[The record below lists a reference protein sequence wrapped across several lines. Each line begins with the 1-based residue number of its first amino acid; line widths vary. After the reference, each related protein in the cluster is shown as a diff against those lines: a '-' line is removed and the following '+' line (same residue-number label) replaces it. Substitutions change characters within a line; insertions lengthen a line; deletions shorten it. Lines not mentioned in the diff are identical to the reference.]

1 MSYQTGTA
9 TDAANLKSL
18 IETFAQ
24 SNGWTLSSGVLSC
37 SFGAVELTTELLSGS
52 TWQRLR
58 VSGADNVGFTT
69 NVCSIPP
76 AIGLYAGSWPV
87 TYHLFAHATPVP
99 VLFCIIQYGSG
110 MHQHLS
116 FGGMV
121 KYGAWGGG
129 LWVSGS
135 IGHPYDDDLNKPFR
149 VTQDNSA
156 WWNPFSH
163 AGSMFWNSGWE
174 SPSRTGSTL
183 RCDLDGSTVPWTAAG
198 NVIGTFDPLHKRMPA
213 AWNNQVQLLPYS
225 IAVPRPSGFSSLVG
239 QIPHIRAT
247 RNTYLEPGD
256 VITEGADR
264 WKVFPWVKRD
274 AANPAGG
281 QGHSGTVAVALFYDG
296 P

>member
-24 SNGWTLSSGVLSC
+24 ANGWTLTSGALTC
-37 SFGAVELTTELLSGS
+37 SFGAVKMTTELLSSS

-58 VSGADNVGFTT
+58 VSGADDAAFTT
-69 NVCSIPP
+69 NVCSVPP
-76 AIGLYAGSWPV
+76 ALGLYAASWPV
-87 TYHLFAHATPVP
+87 TYHLFAFATPVP

-110 MHQHLS
+110 MHQHLA

-121 KYGAWGGG
+121 KYGTWGGG
-129 LWVSGS
+129 LWVSAS
-135 IGHPYDDDLNKPFR
+135 IGQPYDDDLNKPFR
-149 VTQDNSA
+149 VTQDNSQG
-156 WWNPFSH
+156 WNPFSH
-163 AGSMFWNSGWE
+163 SGSIFWKTKYE
-174 SPSRTGSTL
+174 TLSRTGSVL
-183 RCDLDGSTVPWTAAG
+183 RCDLDGSSVPWTAEAD
-198 NVIGTFDPLHKRMPA
+198 VIITFDPLHKRMPA
-213 AWNNQVQLLPYS
+213 AWNNQVQLLPYNL
-225 IAVPRPSGFSSLVG
+225 AVPRPSGFWSLVG
-239 QIPHIRAT
+239 QIPWIRAT

-256 VITEGADR
+256 VITEGSDR

-281 QGHSGTVAVALFYDG
+281 VGHSGTVAVALYYDG